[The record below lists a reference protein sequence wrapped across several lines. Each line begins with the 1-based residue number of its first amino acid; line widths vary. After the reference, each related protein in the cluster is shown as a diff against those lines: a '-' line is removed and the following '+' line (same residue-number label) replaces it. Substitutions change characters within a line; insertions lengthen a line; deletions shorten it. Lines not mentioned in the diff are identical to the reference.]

1 MCVHA
6 KSLQSCTTLCGPM
19 DCSPTRLLCAW
30 DSPARVLE
38 SVAMLSSR
46 GSSQPRDQPVSPVAP
61 ALQEGSLWLSH
72 QGSPVK
78 FLGAL

>member
-1 MCVHA
+1 
-6 KSLQSCTTLCGPM
+6 
-19 DCSPTRLLCAW
+19 
-30 DSPARVLE
+30 
-38 SVAMLSSR
+38 MLSSR
-46 GSSQPRDQPVSPVAP
+46 GSSQHTDQPVSPVAP